1 METRGAGKQGQKKK
15 GKQNKKGKQQ
25 INSSP
30 PPPIPPPIPD
40 GWLEIGKIVAPQGL
54 SGEVRVYPESDFPER
69 FEIPGKRWLLRP
81 GEAEPQPIELL
92 TGRYIQGKN
101 LYVLKLA
108 GVDNCDSAEELRNC
122 KLLVPQSDRP
132 ELGEDEYHVIDLIGL
147 PVFMQESGEFVGTVV
162 DIIAAGNDL
171 LDVELHQEEEGERGR
186 EGEGETNN
194 PNPKSKIKNPKS
206 VLIPFVKAIAPVV
219 DLENRR
225 IEITPPP
232 GLLEVNDLVK
242 KNVET

>member
-1 METRGAGKQGQKKK
+1 MNRKDAKDTKKK
-15 GKQNKKGKQQ
+15 SGKKQ

-30 PPPIPPPIPD
+30 SPTPPLPHSDTPTPD

-54 SGEVRVYPESDFPER
+54 SGEVRVYPQSDFPER
-69 FEIPGKRWLLRP
+69 FEVPGKRWLLRP
-81 GEAEPQPIELL
+81 GEAEPQPIELVR
-92 TGRYIQGKN
+92 GRYIDGKN

-108 GVDNCDSAEELRNC
+108 GVDNCDSAEELRGC
-122 KLLVPQSDRP
+122 KLLVHQSDRP
-132 ELGEDEYHVIDLIGL
+132 ELGEDEYHVVDLIGL
-147 PVFMQESGEFVGTVV
+147 PVFMQESGELVGTVV

-171 LDVELHQEEEGERGR
+171 LDVELHQQEEGETRGQ
-186 EGEGETNN
+186 GETSIQNL
-194 PNPKSKIKNPKS
+194 KSKIQNPKS

-232 GLLEVNDLVK
+232 GLLEVND
-242 KNVET
+242 

>member
-1 METRGAGKQGQKKK
+1 MNRDRSQGHREKEGKMETRGAGKQGQQRKKQ
-15 GKQNKKGKQQ
+15 KQQKKGKQQ

-30 PPPIPPPIPD
+30 SPAPPLSPSSPPIPD

-69 FEIPGKRWLLRP
+69 FEVPGKRWLLRP
-81 GEAEPQPIELL
+81 GFPEPQPIELL

-108 GVDNCDSAEELRNC
+108 GVDDCDFAEELRGC

-132 ELGEDEYHVIDLIGL
+132 KLGEDEYHVIDLIGL
-147 PVFMQESGEFVGTVV
+147 PVFMQESGELVGTVV

-171 LDVELHQEEEGERGR
+171 LDVELHQQEEGERG
-186 EGEGETNN
+186 
-194 PNPKSKIKNPKS
+194 
-206 VLIPFVKAIAPVV
+206 
-219 DLENRR
+219 
-225 IEITPPP
+225 
-232 GLLEVNDLVK
+232 
-242 KNVET
+242 